1 MLIVDEMSSSGCM
14 DRGPRCFFL
23 SFYYLVDRHGGD
35 YIRSFSIDLDLFQSF
50 AASLG

>member
-1 MLIVDEMSSSGCM
+1 MVAWIEAHAV
-14 DRGPRCFFL
+14 FFL